1 MIKYHYLRVCK
12 FSDNIDGTGKSLSRR
27 QFVFFI
33 HEGWCFIIANQVAYN
48 SPEGDEKE
56 KKGEKERFGVQFKY
70 AVKQF
75 FKRADI
81 FLLVM
86 SLICAGYGLTLV
98 ARATAYTGSNKFLI
112 VQSFSLFLGLI
123 AFVVFTLLDAD
134 ILGEQW
140 KWLCVINVLL
150 LVALII
156 FGQDDGTGNKSW
168 IRFAGIGIQPSEVIK
183 VLYIVI
189 SAKQMTYLKE
199 YRDINSFM
207 SVVQMAGHFAIVFG
221 MVVVVSSDLGSASI
235 LLGIF
240 LVMFFALGVRLYW
253 FALGGAAVA
262 ALVPVIWSY
271 LLKPYQRN
279 RLLAPYDKTID
290 PDGWGI
296 TWQTTQSKLSLAYGR
311 LTGVTDDYTP
321 NIFTGKHTDFIFA
334 TAGEQF
340 GMIGALILI
349 AMLII
354 IMIHCVR
361 VGLRSGRTYDMLICV
376 GVAASLAFQTFINIG
391 MCLGITPVI
400 GITLPFFSY
409 GGSSMLTTFAAMGLV
424 SGVKY
429 KPKPQLFSMMY

>member
-1 MIKYHYLRVCK
+1 M
-12 FSDNIDGTGKSLSRR
+12 R
-27 QFVFFI
+27 QFF
-33 HEGWCFIIANQVAYN
+33 Q
-48 SPEGDEKE
+48 
-56 KKGEKERFGVQFKY
+56 
-70 AVKQF
+70 
-75 FKRADI
+75 RADI

-86 SLICAGYGLTLV
+86 SVICASYGLVLV
-98 ARATAYTGSNKFLI
+98 SRATASMGSSKFII
-112 VQSFSLFLGLI
+112 VQAFSLFLGLI
-123 AFVVFTLLDAD
+123 AFVVLTVLDAD

-140 KWLCVINVLL
+140 KWLCVINIAL
-150 LVALII
+150 LVALVI
-156 FGQDDGTGNKSW
+156 FGQDGGTGNKSW

-199 YRDINSFM
+199 YKDINSFM

-221 MVVVVSSDLGSASI
+221 MIVVVSSDLGSASI

-240 LVMFFALGVRLYW
+240 LIMFFALGARLYW

-296 TWQTTQSKLSLAYGR
+296 TWQTTQSRISLANGR
-311 LTGVTDDYTP
+311 LSGVEAGYTP
-321 NIFTGKHTDFIFA
+321 NVFTGKHTDFIFA

-340 GMIGALILI
+340 GMIGAIILI
-349 AMLII
+349 VLLMII
-354 IMIHCVR
+354 IVHCVR
-361 VGLRSGRTYDMLICV
+361 VGLNSGRTYDMLICI

-409 GGSSMLTTFAAMGLV
+409 GGSSLLTTFAAMGLV

>member
-1 MIKYHYLRVCK
+1 MRL
-12 FSDNIDGTGKSLSRR
+12 
-27 QFVFFI
+27 FF
-33 HEGWCFIIANQVAYN
+33 HEGWCLVI
-48 SPEGDEKE
+48 
-56 KKGEKERFGVQFKY
+56 KKVKY

-86 SLICAGYGLTLV
+86 SIICASYGLVLV

-123 AFVVFTLLDAD
+123 AFVVFTVIDAD

-221 MVVVVSSDLGSASI
+221 MVVVISSDLGSASI

-240 LVMFFALGVRLYW
+240 LIMFFALGVRLYW

-340 GMIGALILI
+340 GMIGSLILI
-349 AMLII
+349 TMLII

>member
-98 ARATAYTGSNKFLI
+98 ARATAYTGSNKFII

-140 KWLCVINVLL
+140 KWLCVVNVLL

-207 SVVQMAGHFAIVFG
+207 SVVQMAGHFAIVFA

-296 TWQTTQSKLSLAYGR
+296 TWQTTQSRISLANGR
-311 LTGVTDDYTP
+311 LSGVEAGYTP
-321 NIFTGKHTDFIFA
+321 NVFTGKHTDFIFA

-340 GMIGALILI
+340 GMIGAIILI
-349 AMLII
+349 VLLMII
-354 IMIHCVR
+354 IVHCVR
-361 VGLRSGRTYDMLICV
+361 VGLNSGRTYDMLICI

-409 GGSSMLTTFAAMGLV
+409 GGSSLLTTFAAMGLV

>member
-1 MIKYHYLRVCK
+1 M
-12 FSDNIDGTGKSLSRR
+12 R
-27 QFVFFI
+27 QFF
-33 HEGWCFIIANQVAYN
+33 Q
-48 SPEGDEKE
+48 
-56 KKGEKERFGVQFKY
+56 
-70 AVKQF
+70 
-75 FKRADI
+75 RADI

-86 SLICAGYGLTLV
+86 SVICASYGLVLV
-98 ARATAYTGSNKFLI
+98 SRATASMGSSKFII
-112 VQSFSLFLGLI
+112 VQAFSLFLGLI
-123 AFVVFTLLDAD
+123 AFVVLTVLDAD

-140 KWLCVINVLL
+140 TWLCVINVAL
-150 LVALII
+150 LVALVI

-199 YRDINSFM
+199 YKDINSFM

-221 MVVVVSSDLGSASI
+221 MIVVVSSDLGSASI

-240 LVMFFALGVRLYW
+240 LIMFFALGARLYW

-296 TWQTTQSKLSLAYGR
+296 TWQTTQSRISLANGR
-311 LTGVTDDYTP
+311 LSGVEAGYTP
-321 NIFTGKHTDFIFA
+321 NVFTGKHTDFIFA

-340 GMIGALILI
+340 GMIGAIILI
-349 AMLII
+349 VLLMII
-354 IMIHCVR
+354 IVHCVR
-361 VGLRSGRTYDMLICV
+361 VGLNSGRTYDMLICV

-409 GGSSMLTTFAAMGLV
+409 GGSSLLTTFAAMGLV

>member
-1 MIKYHYLRVCK
+1 M
-12 FSDNIDGTGKSLSRR
+12 
-27 QFVFFI
+27 FFLF
-33 HEGWCFIIANQVAYN
+33 HEGWCFEI
-48 SPEGDEKE
+48 EK
-56 KKGEKERFGVQFKY
+56 FKY
-70 AVKQF
+70 AVRQF
-75 FKRADI
+75 FQRADI

-86 SLICAGYGLTLV
+86 SVICASYGLVLV
-98 ARATAYTGSNKFLI
+98 SRATASMGSSKFII
-112 VQSFSLFLGLI
+112 VQAFSLFLGLI
-123 AFVVFTLLDAD
+123 AFVVLTVLDAD

-140 KWLCVINVLL
+140 KWLCVINIAL
-150 LVALII
+150 LVALVI

-199 YRDINSFM
+199 YKDINSFM

-221 MVVVVSSDLGSASI
+221 MIVVVSSDLGSASI

-240 LVMFFALGVRLYW
+240 LIMFFALGARLYW

-296 TWQTTQSKLSLAYGR
+296 TWQTTQSRISLANGR
-311 LTGVTDDYTP
+311 LSGVETGYTP
-321 NIFTGKHTDFIFA
+321 NVFTGKHTDFIFA

-340 GMIGALILI
+340 GMIGAIILI
-349 AMLII
+349 VLLMII
-354 IMIHCVR
+354 IVHCVR
-361 VGLRSGRTYDMLICV
+361 VGLNSGRTYDMLICV

-409 GGSSMLTTFAAMGLV
+409 GGSSLLTTFAAMGLV

>member
-1 MIKYHYLRVCK
+1 M
-12 FSDNIDGTGKSLSRR
+12 R
-27 QFVFFI
+27 QFF
-33 HEGWCFIIANQVAYN
+33 Q
-48 SPEGDEKE
+48 
-56 KKGEKERFGVQFKY
+56 
-70 AVKQF
+70 
-75 FKRADI
+75 RADI

-86 SLICAGYGLTLV
+86 SVICASYGLVLV
-98 ARATAYTGSNKFLI
+98 SRATASMGSSKFII
-112 VQSFSLFLGLI
+112 VQAFSLFLGLI
-123 AFVVFTLLDAD
+123 AFVVLTVLDAD

-140 KWLCVINVLL
+140 KWLCVINVAL
-150 LVALII
+150 LVALVI

-199 YRDINSFM
+199 YKDINSFM

-221 MVVVVSSDLGSASI
+221 MIVVVSSDLGSASI

-240 LVMFFALGVRLYW
+240 LIMFFGLGARLYW

-296 TWQTTQSKLSLAYGR
+296 TWQTTQSRISLANGR
-311 LTGVTDDYTP
+311 LSGVEAGYTP
-321 NIFTGKHTDFIFA
+321 NVFTGKHTDFIFA

-340 GMIGALILI
+340 GMIGAIILI
-349 AMLII
+349 VLLMII
-354 IMIHCVR
+354 IVHCVR
-361 VGLRSGRTYDMLICV
+361 VGLNSGRTYDMLICV

-409 GGSSMLTTFAAMGLV
+409 GGSSLLTTFAAMGLV

>member
-1 MIKYHYLRVCK
+1 M
-12 FSDNIDGTGKSLSRR
+12 R
-27 QFVFFI
+27 QFF
-33 HEGWCFIIANQVAYN
+33 Q
-48 SPEGDEKE
+48 
-56 KKGEKERFGVQFKY
+56 
-70 AVKQF
+70 
-75 FKRADI
+75 RADI

-86 SLICAGYGLTLV
+86 SVICASYGLVLV
-98 ARATAYTGSNKFLI
+98 SRATASMGSSKFII
-112 VQSFSLFLGLI
+112 VQAFSLFLGLI
-123 AFVVFTLLDAD
+123 AFVVLTVLDAD

-140 KWLCVINVLL
+140 KWLCVINVAL
-150 LVALII
+150 LVALVI

-199 YRDINSFM
+199 YKDINSFM

-221 MVVVVSSDLGSASI
+221 MIVVVSSDLGSASI

-240 LVMFFALGVRLYW
+240 LIMFFALGARLHW

-296 TWQTTQSKLSLAYGR
+296 TWQTTQSRISLANGR
-311 LTGVTDDYTP
+311 LSGVEAGYTP
-321 NIFTGKHTDFIFA
+321 NVFTGKHTDFIFA

-340 GMIGALILI
+340 GMIGAIILI
-349 AMLII
+349 VLLMII
-354 IMIHCVR
+354 IVHCVR
-361 VGLRSGRTYDMLICV
+361 VGLNSGRTYDMLICI

-409 GGSSMLTTFAAMGLV
+409 GGSSLLTTFAAMGLV

>member
-1 MIKYHYLRVCK
+1 M
-12 FSDNIDGTGKSLSRR
+12 R
-27 QFVFFI
+27 QFF
-33 HEGWCFIIANQVAYN
+33 Q
-48 SPEGDEKE
+48 
-56 KKGEKERFGVQFKY
+56 
-70 AVKQF
+70 
-75 FKRADI
+75 RADI

-86 SLICAGYGLTLV
+86 SVICASYGLVLV
-98 ARATAYTGSNKFLI
+98 SRATASMGSSKFII
-112 VQSFSLFLGLI
+112 VQAFSLFLGLI
-123 AFVVFTLLDAD
+123 AFVVLTVLDAD

-140 KWLCVINVLL
+140 KWLCVINVAL
-150 LVALII
+150 LVALVI

-199 YRDINSFM
+199 YKDINSFM

-221 MVVVVSSDLGSASI
+221 MIVVVSSDLGSASI

-240 LVMFFALGVRLYW
+240 LIMFFALGARLYW
-253 FALGGAAVA
+253 LALGGAAVA

-296 TWQTTQSKLSLAYGR
+296 TWQTTQSRISLANGR
-311 LTGVTDDYTP
+311 LSGVEAGYTP
-321 NIFTGKHTDFIFA
+321 NVFTGKHTDFIFA

-340 GMIGALILI
+340 GMIGAIILI
-349 AMLII
+349 VLLMII
-354 IMIHCVR
+354 IVHCVR
-361 VGLRSGRTYDMLICV
+361 VGLNSGRTYDMLICV

-409 GGSSMLTTFAAMGLV
+409 GGSSLLTTFAAMGLV

>member
-1 MIKYHYLRVCK
+1 
-12 FSDNIDGTGKSLSRR
+12 
-27 QFVFFI
+27 
-33 HEGWCFIIANQVAYN
+33 
-48 SPEGDEKE
+48 
-56 KKGEKERFGVQFKY
+56 
-70 AVKQF
+70 
-75 FKRADI
+75 
-81 FLLVM
+81 M
-86 SLICAGYGLTLV
+86 SVICASYGLILV
-98 ARATAYTGSNKFLI
+98 SRATASMGSSKFII
-112 VQSFSLFLGLI
+112 VQAFSLFLGLI
-123 AFVVFTLLDAD
+123 AFVVLTVLDAD

-140 KWLCVINVLL
+140 KWLCVINVAL
-150 LVALII
+150 LVALVI

-199 YRDINSFM
+199 YKDINSFM

-221 MVVVVSSDLGSASI
+221 MIVVVSSDLGSASI

-240 LVMFFALGVRLYW
+240 LIMF

-262 ALVPVIWSY
+262 ALIPVIWSY

-296 TWQTTQSKLSLAYGR
+296 TWQTTQSRISLANGR
-311 LTGVTDDYTP
+311 LSGVEAGYTP
-321 NIFTGKHTDFIFA
+321 NVFTGKHTDFIFA

-340 GMIGALILI
+340 GMIGAIILI
-349 AMLII
+349 VLLMII
-354 IMIHCVR
+354 IVHCVR
-361 VGLRSGRTYDMLICV
+361 VGLNSGRTYDMLICV

-409 GGSSMLTTFAAMGLV
+409 GGSSLLTTFAAMGLV

>member
-27 QFVFFI
+27 FFASFF
-33 HEGWCFIIANQVAYN
+33 HEGWCLVITKV
-48 SPEGDEKE
+48 
-56 KKGEKERFGVQFKY
+56 KY

-86 SLICAGYGLTLV
+86 SLICASYGLTLV
-98 ARATAYTGSNKFLI
+98 ARATAYTGSNKFII

-134 ILGEQW
+134 ILGDQW

-156 FGQDDGTGNKSW
+156 FGQDDGTGNRSW

-321 NIFTGKHTDFIFA
+321 NVFTGKHTDFIFA

-354 IMIHCVR
+354 IIIHCVR

>member
-1 MIKYHYLRVCK
+1 M
-12 FSDNIDGTGKSLSRR
+12 R
-27 QFVFFI
+27 QFF
-33 HEGWCFIIANQVAYN
+33 Q
-48 SPEGDEKE
+48 
-56 KKGEKERFGVQFKY
+56 
-70 AVKQF
+70 
-75 FKRADI
+75 RADI

-86 SLICAGYGLTLV
+86 SVICASYGLVLV
-98 ARATAYTGSNKFLI
+98 SRATASMGSSKFII
-112 VQSFSLFLGLI
+112 VQAFSLFLGLI
-123 AFVVFTLLDAD
+123 AFVVLTVLDAD
-134 ILGEQW
+134 ILGQQW
-140 KWLCVINVLL
+140 KILCAINVLL
-150 LVALII
+150 LVALVI

-199 YRDINSFM
+199 YKDINSFM

-221 MVVVVSSDLGSASI
+221 MIVVVSSDLGSASI

-240 LVMFFALGVRLYW
+240 LIMFFALGARLYW

-296 TWQTTQSKLSLAYGR
+296 TWQTTQSRISLANGR
-311 LTGVTDDYTP
+311 LSGVEAGYTP
-321 NIFTGKHTDFIFA
+321 NVFTGKHTDFIFA

-340 GMIGALILI
+340 GMIGAIILI
-349 AMLII
+349 VLLMII
-354 IMIHCVR
+354 IVHCVR
-361 VGLRSGRTYDMLICV
+361 VGLNSGRTYDMLICV

-409 GGSSMLTTFAAMGLV
+409 GGSSLLTTFAAMGLV